1 MSRQYSY
8 QGYEVLLYPLDNVGI
23 TADPWAANHIVS
35 GVSNTGIWDN
45 GWHIQQHDPLYAP
58 CTMEYVAYGS
68 SGNTQMF
75 RSVNPVWIPG
85 ASTPQYVTMSFSHSN
100 TLYYTT
106 IGDIVPQGAHFYD
119 TGDYGLGSGP
129 HVHMILYLGSR
140 STMWPVGP
148 NPTYGNIYYS
158 PNPPQ
163 TIADFFYLTEDIT
176 ITDGWGLSW
185 STWQGAPSGSIAKII
200 VLNLLMRRKKKK
212 GVIVYGSNTGQL

>member
-1 MSRQYSY
+1 MSRTASY

-45 GWHIQQHDPLYAP
+45 GWHTQQHDPLYAP

-75 RSVNPVWIPG
+75 RSVDPVWIPG
-85 ASTPQYVTMSFSHSN
+85 ASSPQYVTMSFSHSN
-100 TLYYTT
+100 RLYYTN

-119 TGDYGLGSGP
+119 TGDYGIGSGP
-129 HVHMILYLGSR
+129 HVHMILMIGSR

-158 PNPPQ
+158 PDPPA
-163 TIADFFYLTEDIT
+163 TIADFFYLPEGTT
-176 ITDGWGLSW
+176 ISGGWDLDWSYWEGLPETD
-185 STWQGAPSGSIAKII
+185 PRKII
-200 VLNLLMRRKKKK
+200 IFNLLMKRKKKK
-212 GVIVYGSNTGQL
+212 GVIAYGSNTGQL